1 MQLGP
6 LYELPP
12 LVDEG
17 IFIMKNTVSAIRSTV
32 ALLLTIWLL
41 QPQPARSD
49 DILAAKVSFYFAAH
63 EDDWQ
68 LFMNPQA
75 FDDVLS
81 ATTKTVFIHLTAG
94 DAGLGVATAGRR
106 FAYYLARENGAEV
119 AVRFMADAGRF
130 PVAQAAAPMLFNG
143 HPIYRIAYR
152 NTVAYFLRL
161 PDGNPKGTGYA
172 ETGNQSL
179 QRLATDQISTLAAV
193 DGSTTYYGWTD
204 LVSTMRN
211 IIDYER
217 GNAASVALNVPEPD
231 LRINPNDHS
240 DHLMT
245 AKAALEASKDITC
258 ARRLYYVDYAKSH
271 LPENLSAKDRDLE
284 SSVLAVTAVGILAL
298 DHTSI
303 WEPYRES
310 YLGREYFRVE
320 EGSGSC
326 GSREAPTTIA
336 SGHSR

>member
-1 MQLGP
+1 MGKA
-6 LYELPP
+6 
-12 LVDEG
+12 
-17 IFIMKNTVSAIRSTV
+17 IIAISSA
-32 ALLLTIWLL
+32 AAFCLTIGLS
-41 QPQPARSD
+41 QPQLARAD
-49 DILAAKVSFYFAAH
+49 DIQVARVSFYFAAH

-75 FDDVLS
+75 FEDVLN
-81 ATTKTVFIHLTAG
+81 AQAKTVFIHLTAG
-94 DAGLGVATAGRR
+94 DAGLGVGTAGRR
-106 FAYYLARENGAEV
+106 FAYYLARENGAET
-119 AVRFMADAGRF
+119 AVKFMADAGRF
-130 PVAQAAAPMLFNG
+130 PVSAAAAPMLFNG

-152 NTVAYFLRL
+152 NTVAYFLRV

-172 ETGNQSL
+172 ETGSQSL
-179 QRLATDQISTLAAV
+179 LRLATEQISALGTV
-193 DGSTTYYGWTD
+193 DSSTIYYGWAD
-204 LVSTMRN
+204 LVSTVRN

-217 GNAASVALNVPEPD
+217 GKAASVALNVPEPD
-231 LRINPNDHS
+231 SRVNPNDHS

-245 AKAALEASKDITC
+245 AKVALDATKDLMC

-271 LPENLSAKDRDLE
+271 LPENLSMKDRDLE

-310 YLGREYFRVE
+310 YLGREYFRVQ

-326 GSREAPTTIA
+326 GSQEAPTAIA
-336 SGHSR
+336 SGHGR